1 MIDHFKKTFVIGLLV
16 VLCFLNVVLMIKQFN
31 MDEEL
36 ANCTDQIKFLENDV
50 RELVRQTNGIYIPHG
65 HEEIESD

>member
-1 MIDHFKKTFVIGLLV
+1 MIDTAKKTFVIGLLV

-31 MDEEL
+31 LDEEL
-36 ANCTDQIKFLENDV
+36 ANCRDKTKFLEDDV
-50 RELVRQTNGIYIPHG
+50 RELVRQSKGIYIPHE